1 MSQLLR
7 PHWEIICIEFYNPV
21 SSSNFLIQSFQ
32 MSDAFCKSSFFLN
45 FLMLLYDDDQLIQL
59 LMRCNSVCISSVLFL
74 CNNENL
80 LCAALKTRKIYWLL
94 QNLGKLFGCWSH
106 DKCIAMHLK
115 SWSEQFTCL
124 CAPMCTP
131 IWLSHF
137 SYWLA
142 VYLKVVMLKCLHFSH
157 TTGSLYYDG
166 WMTLHL
172 GRC

>member
-1 MSQLLR
+1 VFTHNKLAIMSQLLR

-115 SWSEQFTCL
+115 SWSEQLTCL

-131 IWLSHF
+131 I
-137 SYWLA
+137 
-142 VYLKVVMLKCLHFSH
+142 
-157 TTGSLYYDG
+157 
-166 WMTLHL
+166 
-172 GRC
+172 